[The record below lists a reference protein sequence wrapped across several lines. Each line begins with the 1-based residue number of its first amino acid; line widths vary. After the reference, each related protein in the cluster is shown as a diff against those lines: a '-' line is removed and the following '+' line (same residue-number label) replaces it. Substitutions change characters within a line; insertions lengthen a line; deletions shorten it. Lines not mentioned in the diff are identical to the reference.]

1 MADRTCDRCGTR
13 MSPYLPRKKNDDG
26 EYLCRGCQQIEGYAA
41 RKLLEWSRRASQ
53 VVAHDS
59 GDGERVFHCPFCG
72 AGQQVGRSDGT
83 IECGFCDAHYTVQV
97 QPNHSAAPQTIDGVP
112 HTPPEMPGEGP
123 GKAPEE
129 EDPFERATELELEPG
144 EEDDGPLEN
153 DNPFTEQSDDDDDKP
168 PFLSSR
174 QYRVGKHVLSEDDYL
189 RHIALKFAGS
199 GRDRVLEAVRQSRG
213 R

>member
-1 MADRTCDRCGTR
+1 FFLIESHRDRFRFRDYRYERIGWVVDSVTETDRVEEVFCPRVPGTE
-13 MSPYLPRKKNDDG
+13 SFV
-26 EYLCRGCQQIEGYAA
+26 
-41 RKLLEWSRRASQ
+41 LEDWLHTAQ
-53 VVAHDS
+53 
-59 GDGERVFHCPFCG
+59 CPFCG

-83 IECGFCDAHYTVQV
+83 IECGFCEAHYTVQV

-112 HTPPEMPGEGP
+112 HTPPEMPGERP
-123 GKAPEE
+123 VKAPED
-129 EDPFERATELELEPG
+129 EDPFERAPEPELEPG

-153 DNPFTEQSDDDDDKP
+153 DNPFTEQSDDDDEKP

-189 RHIALKFAGS
+189 RHIALKFAGN